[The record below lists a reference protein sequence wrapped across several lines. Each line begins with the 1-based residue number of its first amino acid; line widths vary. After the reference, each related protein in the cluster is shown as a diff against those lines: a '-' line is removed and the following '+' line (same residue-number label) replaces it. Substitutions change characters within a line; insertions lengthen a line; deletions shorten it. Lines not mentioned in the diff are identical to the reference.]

1 MIFIKP
7 SRQSNIITLT
17 ENVQGGLDDK
27 KFACGVFIDTEEE
40 FDTVNHNILLSKDN
54 YLKKKRVTANDWF
67 KSYLS
72 KQS

>member
-1 MIFIKP
+1 MWSF
-7 SRQSNIITLT
+7 T
-17 ENVQGGLDDK
+17 
-27 KFACGVFIDTEEE
+27 DTEEA

-54 YLKKKRVTANDWF
+54 YLKKRVTANDWF

>member
-1 MIFIKP
+1 MIFIKL

-27 KFACGVFIDTEEE
+27 KFACGVFIDTEEA
-40 FDTVNHNILLSKDN
+40 FYTVNHNILLSKDN
-54 YLKKKRVTANDWF
+54 YLKKRVTANDWF

>member
-1 MIFIKP
+1 MIFIKL

-54 YLKKKRVTANDWF
+54 Y
-67 KSYLS
+67 
-72 KQS
+72 